1 MHTYFIACEQPIA
14 HRIDATFAYSADMLR
29 RPLPT
34 EEEARRILAQRK
46 TRPPMRPPPRAS
58 RSLAPFIK
66 KLDEQFGRGASALE
80 GRWPEIVGERLAKVC
95 RPMKLVKGRGNAGG
109 VLELRVV
116 GPAALLVQ
124 HQTQD
129 IIDRVNLFLGSN
141 AVEKLRISQGP
152 VKPLSTSSAAPKS
165 RQRPALPPMPPA
177 AEAELEQKLDHV
189 DEGLKAALMKLGRAA
204 MARTAEQGDDPYR

>member
-1 MHTYFIACEQPIA
+1 M
-14 HRIDATFAYSADMLR
+14 RR

-34 EEEARRILAQRK
+34 EEEARQILARRR
-46 TRPPMRPPPRAS
+46 TRPTFRPPPMAS

-66 KLDEQFGRGASALE
+66 KLDDQFGRGHSAME
-80 GRWPEIVGERLAKVC
+80 ARWVEIVGDRLARVC
-95 RPMKLVKGRGNAGG
+95 RPIKLIKGRGNAGG

-129 IIDRVNLFLGSN
+129 IIDRVNLFLGSK

-152 VKPLSTSSAAPKS
+152 VKPLPASATGTAKS
-165 RQRPALPPMPPA
+165 RQRPTLPPMAPA
-177 AEAELEQKLDHV
+177 AQAELNASL
-189 DEGLKAALMKLGRAA
+189 EGVPDRLKAALLKLGRAA
-204 MARTAEQGDDPYR
+204 AARTEEQGDDPLR

>member
-1 MHTYFIACEQPIA
+1 M
-14 HRIDATFAYSADMLR
+14 AYSVGMRR

-34 EEEARRILAQRK
+34 EEEARQILAQRK
-46 TRPPMRPPPRAS
+46 TRPPMRPPPRAG
-58 RSLAPFIK
+58 RQLAPFIK

-80 GRWPEIVGERLAKVC
+80 ARWVEIVGDRLARVC

-129 IIDRVNLFLGSN
+129 IVDRVNLFLGSK

-152 VKPLSTSSAAPKS
+152 IKPLPHSSAAPKS
-165 RQRPALPPMPPA
+165 PKRPPLPPMPPA
-177 AEAELEQKLDHV
+177 AEAELSQQLEQVPDA
-189 DEGLKAALMKLGRAA
+189 LKSALMKLGRAA